1 MTAPERIVVV
11 GAGLAAATCCVTLRE
26 LGYPGS
32 LVLVGAE
39 PHLPYERPPLS
50 KGLLMGQDDP
60 ESVFVRPAEWYHD
73 QHVEVLL
80 GSVATALDLDAHTVT
95 ADGRALGYDQ
105 LLLATGAV
113 ARRLPMADESGAP
126 VAYLRTLDDC
136 RRIQAALV
144 PGARIA
150 IIGGGWIGL
159 EVASAARAAGCEVV
173 IVEALE
179 QPLGRVLGPELGA
192 MFAGLHRDHGV
203 DLRTATSLTSLRRAG
218 DGSAQAVLE
227 LGDGSTVTADLVLV
241 GVGAIPSTGLAEA
254 AGLTVDNGIVVDEH
268 LRTSHPD
275 VLAVGDVANAF
286 NPRLGHH
293 VRVEHWDNAIEQ
305 GRAAASTLLGDARPY
320 DHQPYF
326 FSDQYDLGMEYVGH
340 VGPEGHDELVVRG
353 DLAARVCT
361 ALWVKAGRVVAGMQA
376 NDWDATESIRR
387 LLDAGPVDVAA
398 LRDPQVPLEAVA
410 AAPA

>member
-1 MTAPERIVVV
+1 MAATERLVVV
-11 GAGLAAATCCVTLRE
+11 GGGLAAATCCVTLRE
-26 LGYPGS
+26 LGYSGG

-60 ESVFVRPAEWYHD
+60 ESVFVRSAEWYGD

-80 GSVATALDLDAHTVT
+80 GSVATALDVEAHTVT
-95 ADGRALGYDQ
+95 ADGRPIGYDQ
-105 LLLATGAV
+105 LLLATGSV
-113 ARRLPMADESGAP
+113 ARRLPMADASGAP
-126 VAYLRTLDDC
+126 VAYLRTLDDS
-136 RRIQAALV
+136 RQIQASLV

-159 EVASAARAAGCEVV
+159 EVAAAARTAGCEVV

-203 DLRTATSLTSLRRAG
+203 DLRTDTSVTSLRRAP
-218 DGSAQAVLE
+218 DGQAQAVIE
-227 LGDGSTVTADLVLV
+227 LGDGTSLTADLVLV
-241 GVGAIPSTGLAEA
+241 GVGAIPSTGLAED
-254 AGLTVDNGIVVDEH
+254 AGLTVDNGILVDEH
-268 LRTSHPD
+268 LRASHAD
-275 VLAVGDVANAF
+275 VLAAGDVANAF
-286 NPRLGHH
+286 HPKLGHH
-293 VRVEHWDNAIEQ
+293 IRVEHWDNAIEQ
-305 GRAAASTLLGDARPY
+305 GRAAAATLLGDARPY

-340 VGPEGHDELVVRG
+340 VGPEGYDELVVRG

-361 ALWVKAGRVVAGMQA
+361 ALWVKAGVVIAGMQA
-376 NDWDATESIRR
+376 NDWDATDSIRR

-398 LRDPQVPLEAVA
+398 LRDPQVPLDAVA
-410 AAPA
+410 APSA